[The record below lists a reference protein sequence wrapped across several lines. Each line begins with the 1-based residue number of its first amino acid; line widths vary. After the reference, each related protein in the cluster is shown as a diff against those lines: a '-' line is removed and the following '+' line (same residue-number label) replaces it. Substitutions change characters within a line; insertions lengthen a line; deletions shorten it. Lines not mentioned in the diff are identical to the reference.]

1 MIRDQRGRGRRGRG
15 GVQFP
20 REENTNLMRVIA
32 RVNQMK
38 KRKKRENEERKRR
51 QVVGIGAAIR
61 VAKEAVEE
69 KEVLVGERVGTAI
82 SM

>member
-1 MIRDQRGRGRRGRG
+1 
-15 GVQFP
+15 
-20 REENTNLMRVIA
+20 
-32 RVNQMK
+32 MK

-69 KEVLVGERVGTAI
+69 KEVVVGERVGTAI

>member
-15 GVQFP
+15 GVRFP

-69 KEVLVGERVGTAI
+69 KGVVVGERVGTAI